1 MSFRE
6 VISVLCTRWYAVMA
20 VFLVTA
26 LASWPVYHPKP
37 EYVASV
43 VLVLTPPVQPGVP
56 NALAATTPSIAAT
69 GQAVDL
75 ILESQVE
82 TQNLR
87 QAGVTDHY
95 TLAPYNSGTEE
106 TPAYTIP
113 SEELTVSSG
122 DADVAVRELSVL
134 SNAFYAKL
142 RSMQSDVD
150 VPVKAQITAGL
161 LAQPSVAQLHGAK
174 SRGLAGL
181 MLLGLGFAVAVPLW
195 LDRWLT
201 RRRVRRSANRVP
213 ASAAAAGLQGV

>member
-1 MSFRE
+1 VSFRE
-6 VISVLCTRWYAVMA
+6 VVSVLCTRWYVVMA

-37 EYVASV
+37 EYQASV

-56 NALAATTPSIAAT
+56 NALAAATPSIAAT

-75 ILESQVE
+75 ILQSQVE

-87 QAGVTDHY
+87 QAGVTDQY
-95 TLAPYNSGTEE
+95 ALAPYNSGTDE

-113 SEELTVSSG
+113 SEQLTVSS
-122 DADVAVRELSVL
+122 ADPNFAVHELTVL

-142 RSMQSDVD
+142 QSMQAGVD

-161 LAQPSVAQLHGAK
+161 LAQPSVAELHGAK
-174 SRGLAGL
+174 SRGLAGM
-181 MLLGLGFAVAVPLW
+181 MLLGLGFAVALPLW
-195 LDRWLT
+195 LDRWLV
-201 RRRVRRSANRVP
+201 RRAVRRSAKRVP